1 MSSIRPG
8 YARVRRRADELL
20 ADLSQPPVDLA
31 RIAAGLDVEIRPFD
45 LGADVSGILYRDGA
59 RRVIVV
65 NQKHSKV
72 RQRFTIAHELGH
84 LMLHRGE
91 PVHVDEGFRVNLRD
105 PRSATAEEVEEIEAN
120 AFAANLL
127 MPAAWLRADIERDH
141 LDPSDEEALNRL
153 AQRYEVSLHA
163 MALRLASLTVG

>member
-1 MSSIRPG
+1 MTAIRPG
-8 YARVRRRADELL
+8 YARVRRRADALI
-20 ADLSQPPVDLA
+20 AGLSKPPVDLNQV
-31 RIAAGLDVEIRPFD
+31 AAKLDVEIRPFD
-45 LGADVSGILYRDGA
+45 LGSEVSGMLYRDGG

-65 NQKHSKV
+65 NQKHSPL

-91 PVHVDEGFRVNLRD
+91 AVHVDEGFRINLRD

-127 MPAAWLRADIERDH
+127 MPAAWLRADIERKG
-141 LDPSDEEALNRL
+141 LDPGDEDALRQL
-153 AQRYEVSLHA
+153 ADRYQVSLHS
-163 MALRLASLTVG
+163 MALRAASLFAA